1 MNARILR
8 KWSIQTNLMS
18 STVYS
23 LLVVV
28 ALLLVTCAPIS
39 PILATIMNAHSVA
52 FTVYGT
58 YAPSPTSI
66 QTSPPPPPPPPPFTT
81 RQDTSGKVHTHA
93 RSPTNQGIRREIL
106 RNIGD
111 QYKMRP
117 SHYTERSNVGDTETI
132 DDEKEHRPFVG
143 YPLTGKSWPLY
154 AERTT
159 TLGTASSATLRV
171 VKNIQKSVANNYNTE
186 HWLSGSRSNSGGV
199 SSSSLVPHVNFSS
212 PKLIKMPM
220 RYVIESYE
228 VPASLPLNG
237 ELTEKQR
244 RMLIHEQY
252 LRQLH
257 TIQQQQAARNRRESL
272 NGSFKRYVN
281 DQPKQFQ
288 NFRKRYL
295 PQIHHNIRQQQHQQ
309 QQQQQ
314 QHQQQQQQQQ
324 RLRKHTRRYCSARD
338 PAQLAFE
345 APTVFEGKIVSMTPD
360 RRSNFSA
367 TVEVREIFKQQIG
380 FHLQKYLRLQF
391 AYGNSSG
398 ECDIY
403 REQLRLRGL
412 VRGDTIEPGRIYL
425 LFVQQ
430 IDNGNFT
437 ILGQPIR
444 RTRRVVDAVRNAVS
458 ENYVFYIWIPV
469 FAIAIHQQLQLK
481 PQT

>member
-28 ALLLVTCAPIS
+28 VLLLVTCAPIS

-93 RSPTNQGIRREIL
+93 RNPTNQGVRREIL
-106 RNIGD
+106 RNIGG

-117 SHYTERSNVGDTETI
+117 AHYTERSNVGDTETI
-132 DDEKEHRPFVG
+132 DDEKEHRPFMG
-143 YPLTGKSWPLY
+143 YPLMGKSWPLY

-186 HWLSGSRSNSGGV
+186 HWLSGSRSSSGGV

-212 PKLIKMPM
+212 PKLIKMPI

-237 ELTEKQR
+237 ELTEKQ
-244 RMLIHEQY
+244 L
-252 LRQLH
+252 
-257 TIQQQQAARNRRESL
+257 
-272 NGSFKRYVN
+272 
-281 DQPKQFQ
+281 
-288 NFRKRYL
+288 
-295 PQIHHNIRQQQHQQ
+295 
-309 QQQQQ
+309 
-314 QHQQQQQQQQ
+314 
-324 RLRKHTRRYCSARD
+324 
-338 PAQLAFE
+338 
-345 APTVFEGKIVSMTPD
+345 FEGKIVSMTPD

-458 ENYVFYIWIPV
+458 ENYELKRVKFTLNKQRNSET
-469 FAIAIHQQLQLK
+469 AKQLNSDDGNGR
-481 PQT
+481 